1 MADEAQGGEADGG
14 RHATD
19 LAVLALVDLQ
29 LDPRGRD
36 VGAVPDGGRA
46 LPRRRVV
53 RQEPGFGGAGGE
65 DLALG
70 FQMHGA
76 LERAEVG
83 GARVDLVLAA
93 HEDSRG
99 AEIWCE
105 DFIRWVGS
113 DGLRVERSVFVARLF
128 AARPLH
134 ERGGHADLSAVSFL
148 GVFMGTL
155 LYFEQKSFF

>member
-76 LERAEVG
+76 LERAEVFLSG
-83 GARVDLVLAA
+83 GAFDLDV
-93 HEDSRG
+93 
-99 AEIWCE
+99 
-105 DFIRWVGS
+105 V
-113 DGLRVERSVFVARLF
+113 RLPDF
-128 AARPLH
+128 AAVV
-134 ERGGHADLSAVSFL
+134 A
-148 GVFMGTL
+148 
-155 LYFEQKSFF
+155 FEYAAL